1 MPEIIFKRPTDIT
14 TFNFTNLQAAETFYG
29 SEQITCYN
37 EYGETVIF
45 GGTFQVSDLGEEG
58 ETVTGSL
65 QSIEYK
71 RDGATYYVMDKLSM
85 SAAAVYGLITTGTA
99 DGVLDWLFSSSD
111 IITGSPQDDVVAAR
125 GGDDRMDGGG
135 GNDVL
140 YGNIGNDLIR
150 DGADDST
157 TDALFGGQGNDTVV
171 GTGGNDAIY
180 GNLGEDLISCGND
193 ASALYGG
200 QGADTLV
207 GGNGNDRLFG
217 NLGDDYLKAGGGAN
231 VFVFGA
237 TPGNDVIE
245 AYLLHVDR
253 IELRGT
259 QAVQSVAVTEAGTV
273 IQLDGG
279 TITLAGV
286 AAPDIMADII

>member
-14 TFNFTNLQAAETFYG
+14 GFNFTNLQAAETAYG
-29 SEQITCYN
+29 SEQIVCYN

-45 GGTFQVSDLGEEG
+45 GGNFQVSDLGEEG

-65 QSIEYK
+65 HSIEYK
-71 RDGATYYVMDKLSM
+71 LDGQTYYVMDKLSM

-99 DGVLDWLFSSSD
+99 EGVLDWLFSNAD
-111 IITGSPQDDVVAAR
+111 IVTGSPEDDVLTAR

-150 DGADDST
+150 DGADDT
-157 TDALFGGQGNDTVV
+157 TADALFGGQGDDTVV
-171 GTGGNDAIY
+171 GSGGQDAIY
-180 GNLGEDLISCGND
+180 GNLGEDLISCANE

-207 GGNGNDRLFG
+207 GGNGNDTLFG
-217 NLGDDYLKAGGGAN
+217 NLGNDYLKGGAGQN
-231 VFVFGA
+231 VYVFGA
-237 TPGNDVIE
+237 APGDDVIE

-259 QAVQSVAVTEAGTV
+259 QAVQSVSVTDAGTV

-279 TITLAGV
+279 TITRAGV
-286 AAPDIMADII
+286 AAPDILADIL